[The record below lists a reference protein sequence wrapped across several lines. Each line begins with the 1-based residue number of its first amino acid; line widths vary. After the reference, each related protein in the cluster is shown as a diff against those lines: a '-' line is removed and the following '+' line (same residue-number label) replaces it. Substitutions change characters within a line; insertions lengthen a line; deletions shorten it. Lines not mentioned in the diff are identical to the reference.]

1 MTQNTNPL
9 SQYFRKPGIYVR
21 LPSGGKFYKNSPK
34 LSIDGELAV
43 FPMTAK
49 DEVLLRSPDAL
60 LNGEALRQLIKS
72 CCPDVVDPDEMPTP
86 DMDAVLV
93 AIRAASTGRN
103 MPVETT
109 CPCEHKFVNQQ
120 NISLDALMQNIKD
133 IPEERTIPVGD
144 LTVTLRPS
152 NMKLGIRVGL
162 AQFTQAKML
171 QNIDNNEKMSESEK
185 LSAANNAV
193 KAILELTTDVLSE
206 CVDSVNLPD
215 GVKVTDKRQIKEW
228 INQLDKEQFAK
239 LEGMMKDINTSGLPQ
254 EYDVKCSREGCDKT
268 YKAGLS
274 FDPTTF
280 FDKGF

>member
-72 CCPDVVDPDEMPTP
+72 CCPDVADPDEMPTP

-93 AIRAASTGRN
+93 AIRAASTGRT

-133 IPEERTIPVGD
+133 IPDERTIPVGD

-152 NMKLGIRVGL
+152 NMKLGVRVGL

-171 QNIDNNEKMSESEK
+171 QNIDNNEKMAESEK

-254 EYDVKCSREGCDKT
+254 EYEVKCSREGCDKT

>member
-21 LPSGGKFYKNSPK
+21 LPSGGKFYKNPPK

-72 CCPDVVDPDEMPTP
+72 CCPDVADPDEMPTP

-93 AIRAASTGRN
+93 AIRAASSGRS
-103 MPVETT
+103 MPVETV

-133 IPEERTIPVGD
+133 IPEERSIPIGD

-152 NMKLGIRVGL
+152 TMKLGIKVGL

-171 QNIDNNEKMSESEK
+171 QNIDNNEKMAEAEK
-185 LSAANNAV
+185 LAAANNAIKV
-193 KAILELTTDVLSE
+193 MLELTTDILSE
-206 CVDSVNLPD
+206 CIDSVNLPD
-215 GVKVTDKRQIKEW
+215 GVKVIDKRQIKEW
-228 INQLDKEQFAK
+228 INQIDKDQFAK
-239 LEGMMKDINTSGLPQ
+239 LEGMMKDINISGLPQ
-254 EYDVKCSREGCDKT
+254 EHEVKCAREGCDKT
-268 YKAGLS
+268 YKAALS

>member
-1 MTQNTNPL
+1 MTQNANPL

-21 LPSGGKFYKNSPK
+21 LPSGGKFYKNPPK

-43 FPMTAK
+43 YPMTAK

-72 CCPDVVDPDEMPTP
+72 CCPDVSEPDEMPTP
-86 DMDAVLV
+86 DMDSVLV
-93 AIRAASTGRN
+93 AIRAASSGRT
-103 MPVETT
+103 MPVETV
-109 CPCEHKFVNQQ
+109 CPCEQQ
-120 NISLDALMQNIKD
+120 FANRQMISLDALMQQIKD
-133 IPEERTIPVGD
+133 IPEERSIPVGD

-152 NMKLGIRVGL
+152 TMKLGIRVGL

-171 QNIDNNEKMSESEK
+171 QNIDNNEKMSETEK
-185 LSAANNAV
+185 LAAANSAV
-193 KAILELTTDVLSE
+193 KTILELTTDVLSE
-206 CVDSVNLPD
+206 CIDSVNLPD
-215 GVKVTDKRQIKEW
+215 GIKVTDKRQIKEW
-228 INQLDKEQFAK
+228 INQLDKDQFAK

-254 EYDVKCSREGCDKT
+254 EHEGKCTREGCDKT
-268 YKAGLS
+268 YKAALS